1 MKKIIQSLAALAA
14 FGALALAAQA
24 QPAPKIYVVDMAKL
38 YDTHYKTQEQNA
50 KIQADDQKAQEEV
63 EKMNKEGNALVEEY
77 KSLNDQASNPTL
89 SADAKSKAQ
98 DAAQK
103 KLEQIQGKQ
112 REVQTFIQNT
122 RNSLGQRLNT
132 FRSLMLEEIT
142 KVATDVAKRKGATL
156 LIDKAGP
163 TAIGISNFLYTD
175 PAYDITEDVLKEINK
190 DRPANVP
197 APAPAAAAPA
207 ATPSTSTPAPAPSSS
222 GSSGSTPAVSIPGIK
237 K

>member
-1 MKKIIQSLAALAA
+1 MKTPIKSLVAIAAFAALAV
-14 FGALALAAQA
+14 GAYA
-24 QPAPKIYVVDMAKL
+24 QPAVKILVVDMAKL
-38 YDTHYKTQEQNA
+38 YDTHYKTLEQNA

-77 KSLNDQASNPTL
+77 KQLNDQSNNPAL
-89 SADAKSKAQ
+89 SAEAKGKAQ

-103 KLEQIQGKQ
+103 KLEAIQGKQ

-132 FRSLMLEEIT
+132 FRSLMLEEIS

-156 LIDKAGP
+156 LLDKAGP
-163 TAIGISNFLYTD
+163 TAIGISNIIFAD
-175 PAYDITEDVLKEINK
+175 AGFDITEDVVKEINK
-190 DRPANVP
+190 DRPAG
-197 APAPAAAAPA
+197 APTAPPAAAPA
-207 ATPSTSTPAPAPSSS
+207 TGTGT
-222 GSSGSTPAVSIPGIK
+222 GTTPAVSVPGLGGTK